1 MEIYSITTLTKHW
14 VLNFKVYG
22 TCTGTKKVWL
32 QSTPSLHRD
41 KKSKSFELQSARN
54 LHRDKKT
61 KTLEGYLPQIDCKVF
76 VFFGCFVPVQVWCT
90 LKFNTF
96 VFCPCA
102 GLVHFEDL
110 KFKTLIF
117 CLSLYRFGT
126 LWTSKLWFF
135 CPCASSVHFEIQ
147 TPMHC
152 YMCIVILY
160 IFIVCR
166 LLCFYLH
173 FLNSHAVFWR
183 VRCIIHAKG
192 LQFEH
197 KFDPFQS
204 QILVS
209 GNWIFVHVKCQYI

>member
-102 GLVHFEDL
+102 GLVYFEVQNLDFFVPVQVWCTLRL
-110 KFKTLIF
+110 KSFLF
-117 CLSLYRFGT
+117 SALWRFGVT
-126 LWTSKLWFF
+126 YLLKYFPLICTFKRGKLNPFLKSAK
-135 CPCASSVHFEIQ
+135 PKSANMASQ
-147 TPMHC
+147 LAAQWAKP
-152 YMCIVILY
+152 LY
-160 IFIVCR
+160 SWLSHHQCSRSHPALKR
-166 LLCFYLH
+166 LL
-173 FLNSHAVFWR
+173 V
-183 VRCIIHAKG
+183 
-192 LQFEH
+192 
-197 KFDPFQS
+197 
-204 QILVS
+204 
-209 GNWIFVHVKCQYI
+209 